1 MRLGLILTQRSL
13 AAQQIALAEQALKS
27 GELEVFFYQDAA
39 ALALSSVFE
48 SRLNLIQRRWQSL
61 KESHGLTLSVCVA
74 SALARGVTDQTNS
87 QRHHLLSANQPID
100 TLLPGFELCGL
111 GTLHEI
117 AERCDRLVSL

>member
-13 AAQQIALAEQALKS
+13 APQQIALAEEALNS

-39 ALALSSVFE
+39 MLALSSIFE
-48 SRLNLIQRRWQSL
+48 PRLNLIQRRWQGL
-61 KESHGLTLSVCVA
+61 NKSHGLTLSVCVA
-74 SALARGVTDQTNS
+74 SALARGVTDPANS
-87 QRHHLLSANQPID
+87 QRHGLLSSDQPID

-111 GTLHEI
+111 GALHEI